1 MKTVTAPTTARGNR
15 ASAAQDTMD
24 MTMPG
29 DTEVVTVAASTFR
42 LLTTNLHR
50 ANGHSRCCRAA
61 VTRRRSKAW
70 TRDIVNFT
78 EKMVIIGTPDVPVA
92 ASNVTNELWH

>member
-1 MKTVTAPTTARGNR
+1 MKTLTAPTTARGKR

-29 DTEVVTVAASTFR
+29 DTEVVTVVASTFR

-50 ANGHSRCCRAA
+50 ANGHSRCCRTG
-61 VTRRRSKAW
+61 VTRRKKQGMDKRYRQLHREHGDYRHSCCSCCCFE
-70 TRDIVNFT
+70 RDQ
-78 EKMVIIGTPDVPVA
+78 
-92 ASNVTNELWH
+92 